1 MNNQRRREI
10 ANIII
15 SVESICMPVDIEDLE
30 GVKSDIEMVLM
41 DEEMAFDSMPE
52 NLQGSYRGMMSEEAQ
67 DNMNEAIDLID
78 EFISDYEDYEID
90 QIHDP
95 KDDEDDEDEEDENEE
110 DIESEIEDRLQ
121 DLISEVVEY
130 LEMAAE

>member
-1 MNNQRRREI
+1 MNNQRRREL
-10 ANIII
+10 ANIITTME
-15 SVESICMPVDIEDLE
+15 SVCMPIDIADLE
-30 GVKSDIEMVLM
+30 GIKSDIEFVLM
-41 DEEMAFDSMPE
+41 DEEMAFESMPE
-52 NLQGSYRGMMSEEAQ
+52 NLQGSYRGEMSQEAQ

-78 EFISDYEDYEID
+78 EFISDYEDYEIN

-95 KDDEDDEDEEDENEE
+95 EEDEDEDEE
-110 DIESEIEDRLQ
+110 DIESEIEERLQ

>member
-1 MNNQRRREI
+1 MNNQRRKELTNI
-10 ANIII
+10 ASTME
-15 SVESICMPVDIEDLE
+15 SVCMPIDIEELE
-30 GVKSDIEMVLM
+30 GIKSDIEMVLM
-41 DEEMAFDSMPE
+41 DEEMAFENMPE
-52 NLQGSYRGMMSEEAQ
+52 GLQYSYRGEMSQEAQ
-67 DNMNEAIDLID
+67 DNMNEAIDAID

-95 KDDEDDEDEEDENEE
+95 EDDEDEDEE

>member
-1 MNNQRRREI
+1 MNNQRRKELK
-10 ANIII
+10 NIIDAMETI
-15 SVESICMPVDIEDLE
+15 LMPLDIEDLE

-41 DEEMAFDSMPE
+41 DEEMAFESMPE
-52 NLQGSYRGMMSEEAQ
+52 NLQYSMRGEASQEAQ

-78 EFISDYEDYEID
+78 EFINDYEDYETD

-95 KDDEDDEDEEDENEE
+95 EDDEDENEE

-130 LEMAAE
+130 LEAAAE

>member
-1 MNNQRRREI
+1 MNNQRRKELTNI
-10 ANIII
+10 ASTME
-15 SVESICMPVDIEDLE
+15 SVFMPIDIEELE
-30 GVKSDIEMVLM
+30 GIKSNIEMVLM
-41 DEEMAFDSMPE
+41 DEEMAFENMPE
-52 NLQGSYRGMMSEEAQ
+52 GLQYSYRGEMSQEAQ

-95 KDDEDDEDEEDENEE
+95 EDDEDEDEE